1 MFVKKTTMYQ
11 GLLHLHS
18 LLRWV
23 IIILLLINIFK
34 MFAGNKNLGLSKA
47 LLVSAHATLL
57 LGLYQY
63 FTGNFG
69 FKLFQQ
75 ADVMKNAASRF
86 WAVEH
91 ITGMVLAIALITVA
105 HIGLKKTGNTKKTGI
120 LYLIALIIILAVVP
134 WPFRE
139 GIGRA
144 LLPGM

>member
-1 MFVKKTTMYQ
+1 MFT
-11 GLLHLHS
+11 
-18 LLRWV
+18 
-23 IIILLLINIFK
+23 
-34 MFAGNKNLGLSKA
+34 GNKSLGLSKA
-47 LLVSAHATLL
+47 LLIATHTTLL

-63 FTGNFG
+63 FTGSFG

-75 ADVMKNAASRF
+75 ADVMKNATTRF

-91 ITGMVLAIALITVA
+91 ITGMVIAIALITMA
-105 HIGLKKTGNTKKTGI
+105 HIGLKKTGNVKKTGI

-139 GIGRA
+139 SIGRA